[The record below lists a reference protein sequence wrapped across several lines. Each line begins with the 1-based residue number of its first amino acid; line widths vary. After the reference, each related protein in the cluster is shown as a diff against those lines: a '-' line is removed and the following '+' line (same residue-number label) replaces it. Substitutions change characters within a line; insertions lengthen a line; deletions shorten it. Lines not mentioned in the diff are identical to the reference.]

1 MKKTNNKKDKGS
13 RMDDNTANKL
23 IEALI
28 DQTRAIDEL
37 VRIIDQQNLA
47 LHNKDENKEEE
58 AQGKTI
64 KLMNGQVINLDR

>member
-1 MKKTNNKKDKGS
+1 MDKGT

-47 LHNKDENKEEE
+47 LHNTDEHKEESE
-58 AQGKTI
+58 GKTI